1 MAPREYEKSF
11 PQDKALW
18 EQLLALT
25 REVESFKASIYGNS
39 LESVLARLEEI
50 GREIDILLSYLQK
63 NPDK

>member
-1 MAPREYEKSF
+1 MVPEEYEKSF

-25 REVESFKASIYGNS
+25 REVESFKTSIYGNS
-39 LESVLARLEEI
+39 LESVLARLEGI
-50 GREIDILLSYLQK
+50 GKEIDILLSYLQE